1 MRRRAWQGLL
11 DWFRPDVCEESAR
24 ANVTHST
31 GPSTARAIE
40 ASALAGKTDEMAEG
54 ELREFLAADFDPIAA
69 DPVFKEHLRER
80 LWTLVQE
87 GATARSKDH

>member
-1 MRRRAWQGLL
+1 
-11 DWFRPDVCEESAR
+11 
-24 ANVTHST
+24 
-31 GPSTARAIE
+31 
-40 ASALAGKTDEMAEG
+40 MAEG

-69 DPVFKEHLRER
+69 DPGFKEHLRER

>member
-1 MRRRAWQGLL
+1 MRQRAWQSLL
-11 DWFRPDVCEESAR
+11 DWFRPDFCEASTR
-24 ANVTHST
+24 ANVTPST
-31 GPSTARAIE
+31 GPSTAGAIE

-80 LWTLVQE
+80 LWRLVEE